1 MVGKFK
7 DSEMEDV
14 DWGDAYHFEGRYI
27 YVNFMRLTEA
37 LLSIDGFFYPISVV
51 CLGILPTYTQL
62 VVIPAEVV
70 VKYLRV
76 TNSLSHM

>member
-37 LLSIDGFFYPISVV
+37 LLSIDGVLSPIDVI
-51 CLGILPTYTQL
+51 CLGIGPAHTLL
-62 VVIPAEVV
+62 VANWAEGVG
-70 VKYLRV
+70 KYLWAA
-76 TNSLSHM
+76 NSLNIM